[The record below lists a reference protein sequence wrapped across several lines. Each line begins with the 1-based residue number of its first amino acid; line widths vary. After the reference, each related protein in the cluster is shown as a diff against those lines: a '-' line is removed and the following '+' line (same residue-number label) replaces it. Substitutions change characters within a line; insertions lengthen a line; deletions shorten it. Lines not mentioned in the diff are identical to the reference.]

1 MVIYE
6 LLLII
11 SLRDEN
17 FILFLAISW
26 VLMMS
31 GYYNSNIGFVTCACI
46 YIETNGAQFELLI
59 RHSKNMRLFVRAI
72 DMLKLSFI
80 LSLLVSKT
88 TLYFDNIQYIVLF
101 ILKFQVVDV
110 TLILKTLYNLSWVY
124 SLNGIG
130 E

>member
-1 MVIYE
+1 
-6 LLLII
+6 
-11 SLRDEN
+11 
-17 FILFLAISW
+17 
-26 VLMMS
+26 MMS